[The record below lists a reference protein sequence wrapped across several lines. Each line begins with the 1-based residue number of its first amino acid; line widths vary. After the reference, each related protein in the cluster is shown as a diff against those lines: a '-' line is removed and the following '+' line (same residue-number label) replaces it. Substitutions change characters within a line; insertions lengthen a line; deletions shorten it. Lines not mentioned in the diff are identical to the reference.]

1 MVYSPWPGIEP
12 GPPALGAGSLSHWTT
27 REVPILWLL
36 NSSLWLSFP
45 VHSFISIYWV
55 PAMCW
60 VLCYAFWLSCHIQWQ
75 TRQLKYLPPW
85 NLHFSVEYLYFLSWI
100 SLLSVCF
107 IDIFIG
113 KTILFIK
120 FAVVITNSLI
130 SYFISVLSY
139 GNF

>member
-1 MVYSPWPGIEP
+1 
-12 GPPALGAGSLSHWTT
+12 
-27 REVPILWLL
+27 
-36 NSSLWLSFP
+36 
-45 VHSFISIYWV
+45 
-55 PAMCW
+55 MCW

-107 IDIFIG
+107 IAIFIG